1 MPYHIYHRF
10 FTRPIAKMSQK
21 SQKDCYYKVSLQLK
35 ATHTHISRK
44 STQATTIMKTYTTI
58 QNGPKFPDVL
68 VHEKVQRLPQFFIQI
83 YARGYNNCVMAQDFS
98 GYARVIPN
106 ALLTTRSVPF
116 LAVLNELQV
125 GGRDPSTIH
134 QPACL
139 GITSLNN
146 QKLSSSGLPGMLHNQ
161 TVITPSGL
169 PATIYGKFGV
179 G

>member
-1 MPYHIYHRF
+1 
-10 FTRPIAKMSQK
+10 
-21 SQKDCYYKVSLQLK
+21 
-35 ATHTHISRK
+35 
-44 STQATTIMKTYTTI
+44 
-58 QNGPKFPDVL
+58 
-68 VHEKVQRLPQFFIQI
+68 
-83 YARGYNNCVMAQDFS
+83 MAQDFS

-169 PATIYGKFGV
+169 PATIYGKFGI